1 MTEKTPALR
10 PKDAATLVLYR
21 RHGSKTEVL
30 MGARAAGMAF
40 HPNMYVFPGGRVE
53 RQDARAPAARE
64 PAPGV
69 IAALM
74 RGGLTR
80 ARARAFVMTA
90 IRETFEETGLHI
102 ARPAVVPPSGVP
114 AGWGPF
120 VATGLLPAADNIRL
134 IARAITGPN
143 RPRRFDARFFM
154 LDAEHC
160 QGEMGG
166 DGELQTLT
174 WLDIKAAHEL
184 PIPDITRIIIDLV
197 DNLLSAP
204 LPQPDAPVFFSR
216 TVRGK
221 RIITRQ

>member
-1 MTEKTPALR
+1 MCEKRPALR

-21 RHGSKTEVL
+21 RNAARTEVL

-53 RQDARAPAARE
+53 PQDARVPAAGE
-64 PAPGV
+64 PNPGV

-80 ARARAFVMTA
+80 ARARASVMTA

-102 ARPAVVPPSGVP
+102 GRPADRPARAVP
-114 AGWGPF
+114 AGWENF
-120 VATGLLPAADNIRL
+120 VAAGLLPAAENIRL

-143 RPRRFDARFFM
+143 RPRRFDARFFL
-154 LDAEHC
+154 LDAQHS

-174 WLDIKAAHEL
+174 WLDTKAAHDL
-184 PIPDITRIIIDLV
+184 PLPDITRAIIDLV
-197 DNLLSAP
+197 DQLLSAP
-204 LPQPDAPVFFSR
+204 LPRPDAPVFFSR

-221 RIITRQ
+221 RVITRQ